1 MMLRK
6 AQGLSITTIIVA
18 LIALIVLVIIIS
30 IFTGR
35 MGIFGKGLDEA
46 GEIGGKC
53 PGDKWK
59 DECDDATE
67 YTNYAIIGK
76 GENADKVCCVEK
88 PK

>member
-46 GEIGGKC
+46 QLGGKC
-53 PGDKWK
+53 PGDNWK
-59 DECDDATE
+59 DACNPDTE

-76 GENADKVCCVEK
+76 GENADKDCCVEK